1 MLREHGQI
9 VKKVQVSTLYHVTF
23 TAFRPQPVAIPLP
36 PQCAH
41 WGTFPSGEGIAPAGR
56 NKNTRHCETSPQ
68 TGRGN
73 PPDFPAFSLEIVT
86 FYHSTTGLPRRFAP
100 RNDVVIF
107 TFKQHF
113 IVFSFLVWESLF
125 FTTKRAK
132 KSLIFVQNKS

>member
-1 MLREHGQI
+1 MGRLSGA
-9 VKKVQVSTLYHVTF
+9 
-23 TAFRPQPVAIPLP
+23 TAP
-36 PQCAH
+36 
-41 WGTFPSGEGIAPAGR
+41 EGR

-107 TFKQHF
+107 TFKQPF
-113 IVFSFLVWESLF
+113 ITPLL
-125 FTTKRAK
+125 TKVGWYDILTVLEQ
-132 KSLIFVQNKS
+132 LIQLGG